1 MEPTQDPQY
10 DVEGRFRKLCTGK
23 GARAPD
29 SRSRD
34 FRREAS
40 DKIVKSILRSL
51 ATGEGFGLD

>member
-29 SRSRD
+29 SRSGD

-40 DKIVKSILRSL
+40 DKILRAS
-51 ATGEGFGLD
+51 